1 MAQVSGLAPDMQA
14 LIEGAAGSSDHF
26 SDLIRRE
33 GDWLGEALCKA
44 PEDAFETLMAETP
57 PEDQKSVMVHLRK
70 QKARVALLIGLA
82 DLGGVWSLSEVT
94 GALTRFADHATEV
107 ALKTAI
113 RREIQRGKLP
123 GQTEDDL
130 AVAGGLAVL
139 AMGKM
144 GAGELNY
151 SSDIDLICLFD
162 ETRFEGDDYAEAR
175 MSFVRAVRAM
185 TQILSERTADGYV
198 FRTDLR
204 LRPDAS
210 VTPVAISMETA
221 ERYYESFGRTWERAA
236 FIKARAAA
244 GDIKAGETFLKTLTP
259 FIWRRHLDYAA
270 IQDAQDM
277 RLRIR
282 DHKGLHGAPTHL
294 GHDLKL
300 GRGGI
305 REIEFFTQTRQLIA
319 GGRDPE
325 LRDPTTVG
333 GLRALSD
340 KGWMSRDD
348 AETLVEDYRAHREA
362 EHRVQMIAD
371 KQTHDLPDTE
381 EEFARLAALAGR
393 DPKGYA
399 TEITERLTRVHKMT
413 EGFFTPGEEAESDD
427 ASDFDDR
434 GTIDRWSG
442 YPALRSPRAVTIFKR
457 VWPQLRTRL
466 AAASHPDEALSNFDG
481 FLSGLPAGV
490 QLFSLFEANPQL
502 LDLVVDIVDTA
513 PELGRYLSRN
523 ASVFDAVLGGQFFD
537 DWPGVETLTNELRQ
551 KLDGEKDYE
560 KKLDLTRVW
569 ARERLFRVGVHH
581 LRGLIDAAQSGQY
594 YADLGSA
601 VVQALWPAVVA
612 QFSVKHGPPPGRG
625 AAVLA
630 MGSLGAE
637 RLNAASD
644 LDLIVIYDG
653 DGADSSEGPRPLA
666 TRTYFARLT
675 QALVTALSVP
685 TSEGRLYEVDMRLR
699 PSGRQGP
706 VATSLDSFK
715 SYQSE
720 EAWTW
725 EHLALTRARPI
736 AGDTG
741 LTTEI
746 EAFRQDL
753 LARPKDAAKIIQDT
767 AGMRARLSEA
777 KPAAG
782 GMDVKTGPGR
792 LQDIELFAE
801 AATLLSGA
809 PARRLQDQ
817 LPLPRP
823 PSG

>member
-1 MAQVSGLAPDMQA
+1 
-14 LIEGAAGSSDHF
+14 
-26 SDLIRRE
+26 
-33 GDWLGEALCKA
+33 
-44 PEDAFETLMAETP
+44 
-57 PEDQKSVMVHLRK
+57 
-70 QKARVALLIGLA
+70 
-82 DLGGVWSLSEVT
+82 
-94 GALTRFADHATEV
+94 
-107 ALKTAI
+107 
-113 RREIQRGKLP
+113 
-123 GQTEDDL
+123 
-130 AVAGGLAVL
+130 
-139 AMGKM
+139 
-144 GAGELNY
+144 
-151 SSDIDLICLFD
+151 
-162 ETRFEGDDYAEAR
+162 
-175 MSFVRAVRAM
+175 M

-236 FIKARAAA
+236 FIKARTAA
-244 GDIKAGETFLKTLTP
+244 GDIKAGEAFLKVLTP

-282 DHKGLHGAPTHL
+282 DHKKLHGAPSHL

-319 GGRDPE
+319 GGRDPD

-333 GLRALSD
+333 GLQALAG
-340 KGWMSRDD
+340 KGWMSDGD
-348 AETLVEDYRAHREA
+348 AAQLTSDYRAHREA

-393 DPKGYA
+393 APGDYA
-399 TEITERLTRVHKMT
+399 TELTERLIRVHEMT
-413 EGFFTPGEEAESDD
+413 EGFFTPGESEKADEAP
-427 ASDFDDR
+427 DFDDH
-434 GTIDRWSG
+434 GTIDRWTG
-442 YPALRSPRAVTIFKR
+442 YPALRSPRAVAIFKR
-457 VWPQLRTRL
+457 VWPQLRARL
-466 AAASHPDEALSNFDG
+466 ALATRPEEALSNFDG

-523 ASVFDAVLGGQFFD
+523 AKVFDAVLGGQFFD
-537 DWPGVETLTNELRQ
+537 DWPGAEALIRDLTTAIGGAADYEA
-551 KLDGEKDYE
+551 KLDI
-560 KKLDLTRVW
+560 TRIW
-569 ARERLFRVGVHH
+569 AKEWLFRVGVHH
-581 LRGLIDAAQSGQY
+581 LRGLIDADQSGQH
-594 YADLGSA
+594 YADLAGV
-601 VVQALWPAVVA
+601 VVQALWPEVVA
-612 QFSVKHGPPPGRG
+612 QFTVKHGPPPGRG

-653 DGADSSEGPRPLA
+653 GGAEASDGPRPLA
-666 TRTYFARLT
+666 TRAYYARLT

-706 VATSLDSFK
+706 VATSLDAFRN
-715 SYQSE
+715 YQSD

-725 EHLALTRARPI
+725 EHLALTRARAI
-736 AGDTG
+736 AGSPELG
-741 LTTEI
+741 AEI
-746 EAFRQDL
+746 EAFRADL
-753 LARPKDAAKIIQDT
+753 LARPRDAAQITGDT
-767 AGMRARLSEA
+767 ADMRLRLSEA
-777 KPAAG
+777 KPVAG
-782 GMDVKTGPGR
+782 GMQVKSGPGR
-792 LQDIELFAE
+792 LQDIELLAQ
-801 AATLLSGA
+801 AATLLSGSA
-809 PARRLQDQ
+809 ARGLYDQ
-817 LPLPRP
+817 LALVEKAFGLDAAAVDELTGIASAFWRVQSVVRLIHGGEMVDTTGASAEGFLLQG
-823 PSG
+823 SGAESVADLARQLEAMAERAESMISTCLGSGDGNR